1 MCVATLRWGGWAGGE
16 LGPSRSFSFSS
27 GVLKGFPPLGG
38 GVESCHG
45 VSRVAKFA
53 SDDCVI
59 CRGKVSNVGHCDY

>member
-16 LGPSRSFSFSS
+16 LGPLRSFSLSS
-27 GVLKGFPPLGG
+27 DVLKLFPPLGG
-38 GVESCHG
+38 DVESCHG

-59 CRGKVSNVGHCDY
+59 RLGSVPNVGHCDH